1 MKYVEMTCRLF
12 AWFIGCVCVCVCGQV
27 VSHKDYESREVFE
40 SVLHERLMSA
50 NVDIVCLAG
59 FMRILTGTL
68 VDVTRHC

>member
-1 MKYVEMTCRLF
+1 MVYLL
-12 AWFIGCVCVCVCGQV
+12 CVCGQV

-40 SVLHERLMSA
+40 SVLNEKLMNA